1 MKFVDEAIIKVQAGA
16 GGNGCLSFR
25 REKFIPFGGPN
36 GGNGGK
42 GGDAYLIADERIN
55 TLIDFRHH
63 HHFIAQRGESGRGK
77 LQSGKSGQDLYI
89 PVPVGT
95 EAWELETGDFFG
107 DLTTPKQ
114 TLLVAKGGRY
124 GLGNAHFK
132 SSTNRAPRKF
142 TKGEL
147 GEELSLRLELKLLA
161 DVGLLGLPNAGKST
175 FTRQISAAN
184 PKVASYPFTTL
195 YPSLGV
201 VRVGFD
207 QSFVIADIPG
217 IIEGAS
223 QGTGLGIQFLKH
235 LSRTRL
241 LIHLVDILPDQADP
255 ITNIQTILK
264 ELEQFSPKLAN
275 QEQWLVFNKIDL
287 LPETELRD
295 LCKNVCT
302 HLSWQNPVY
311 YISSVTGQGCQS
323 LITAIMAY
331 LETASAE
338 N

>member
-16 GGNGCLSFR
+16 GGSGCLSFR
-25 REKFIPFGGPN
+25 REKFIPFGGPD

-42 GGDAYLIADERIN
+42 GGNAYLIADERIN
-55 TLIDFRHH
+55 TLIDFRHRR
-63 HHFIAQRGESGRGK
+63 HFIAQRGENGRGR
-77 LQSGKSGQDLYI
+77 LQSGKNGQDLYI

-107 DLTTPKQ
+107 DLTTSKQ

-195 YPSLGV
+195 YPNLGV
-201 VRVGFD
+201 VRVGLD

-241 LIHLVDILPDQADP
+241 LIHLVDILPDQADL
-255 ITNIQTILK
+255 ITNIQTIAK
-264 ELEQFSPKLAN
+264 ELEQFSLKLAN

-287 LPETELRD
+287 LSEAELRD
-295 LCKNVCT
+295 LCKNICT
-302 HLSWQNPVY
+302 HLSWQKPVY

-323 LITAIMAY
+323 LIAAIMAY
-331 LETASAE
+331 LETVSAK